1 MGLISRVSSRT
12 YRKTHTMLRLTRAL
26 RLTYPGEKVI
36 SNGLNPA
43 IQAKRPSP
51 AIQTARW
58 GALIVGIWWGNKR
71 YAELKPQR
79 EAERAEEQAA
89 VDALLAKEAAAKAI
103 EAAEFAKDSVLMG
116 AK

>member
-12 YRKTHTMLRLTRAL
+12 YRKYNTMLRLTRAL

-36 SNGLNPA
+36 SNGLNPVIA
-43 IQAKRPSP
+43 AKRPSP

-58 GALIVGIWWGNKR
+58 GALAFGIWWGNKR
-71 YAELKPQR
+71 YHELKPQR

-89 VDALLAKEAAAKAI
+89 VDALLAKEAAQKLL
-103 EAAEFAKDSVLMG
+103 KQQNLRKTVC
-116 AK
+116 